1 MPAEEDAVEVVGSLM
16 AGFVDS
22 RCLHVVANIGVADVV
37 GEDPMPIA
45 ELAAE
50 LGVNSKSLTRLL
62 RHLVTLGVFSVRGDR
77 VAHNEASRLLRSDHP
92 LGLLETAQLMALPIM
107 WDSVRY
113 LEDAVRTGR
122 PGTVFHDQ
130 RGFFGYLADHPD
142 ESAVYDR
149 GMTSM
154 TMRRIAA
161 QVPAYDFSRFGVI
174 ADIGGGRGHLI
185 RAILERTP
193 QARGI
198 VFDQEHVVKDAV
210 PHDRLTALAGSF
222 FVDPLPGADCYVLSN
237 IVHDWADD
245 EARAILRSVREAA
258 AADSTLLLMEFV
270 VPEGDEGFEATDI
283 DIDMLI
289 LVGGRERTEREYA
302 ELLEYGGWRLTRTIP
317 TERQTLLEAHPA
329 R

>member
-1 MPAEEDAVEVVGSLM
+1 MSAGDDPVQLVGSLM

-22 RCLHVVANIGVADVV
+22 RCLHIVANLGMADAV
-37 GEDPMPIA
+37 GDEPVSVA

-50 LGVNSKSLTRLL
+50 LGVDVGSLTRLL
-62 RHLVTLGVFSVRGDR
+62 RHLATLGLFSLQGDR
-77 VAHNEASRLLRSDHP
+77 LAHTEASRLLRSDHP
-92 LGLLETAQLMALPIM
+92 LGLLETAQLMALPII
-107 WDSVRY
+107 WDSVRH

-122 PGTVFHDQ
+122 PGTLFHDE

-154 TMRRIAA
+154 TTRRIAV

-185 RAILERTP
+185 RAILEQTP
-193 QARGI
+193 GARGI
-198 VFDQEHVVKDAV
+198 VFDQAHVVKDALL
-210 PHDRLTALAGSF
+210 HDRMTAVAGSF
-222 FVDPLPGADCYVLSN
+222 FDDPIPEADCYVLSN

-245 EARAILRSVREAA
+245 EARAILRAVREAA
-258 AADSTLLLMEFV
+258 GTDSTLLLMEFL

-289 LVGGRERTEREYA
+289 LVGGRERTEREYR
-302 ELLEYGGWRLTRTIP
+302 ELLAATGWRLARTIP
-317 TERQTLLEAHPA
+317 TERQSLLEAHPV
-329 R
+329 

>member
-1 MPAEEDAVEVVGSLM
+1 MSAKDDPVQLVGSLI

-22 RCLHVVANIGVADVV
+22 RCVHVVANLGMADVV
-37 GEDPMPIA
+37 GEEPMPIA

-50 LGVNSKSLTRLL
+50 LGVDAGSLTRLL
-62 RHLVTLGVFSVRGDR
+62 RHLVRLGLFSVDGDR
-77 VAHNEASRLLRSDHP
+77 VAHSEASRLLRSDHP
-92 LGLLETAQLMALPIM
+92 LGLLETTQLMALPII
-107 WDSVRY
+107 WDSVRH

-122 PGTVFHDQ
+122 PGTFFHDQ

-185 RAILERTP
+185 RAILDQTP
-193 QARGI
+193 GARGI
-198 VFDQEHVVKDAV
+198 VFDQAHVVNDAV
-210 PHDRLTALAGSF
+210 LHDRITTVAGSF
-222 FVDPLPGADCYVLSN
+222 FQDPLPKADCYVLSN

-245 EARAILRSVREAA
+245 EARAILGAVREAA
-258 AADSTLLLMEFV
+258 GTDATLLLMEFV

-289 LVGGRERTEREYA
+289 LVGGRERTEREYD
-302 ELLEYGGWRLTRTIP
+302 ELLASTGWRLARTIP

-329 R
+329 

>member
-1 MPAEEDAVEVVGSLM
+1 MSVEDDPVQLVGSLM

-22 RCLHVVANIGVADVV
+22 RCLHVVANLGMADVV
-37 GEDPMPIA
+37 GEGPMPIA

-50 LGVNSKSLTRLL
+50 LGVDPLSLTRLL
-62 RHLVTLGVFSVRGDR
+62 RHLVTLGMFSVHGDQ

-92 LGLLETAQLMALPIM
+92 LGMLETVQLMALPII
-107 WDSVRY
+107 WDSVRH

-122 PGTVFHDQ
+122 PGTLFHDQ
-130 RGFFGYLADHPD
+130 RGFFGYLSEHPD

-154 TMRRIAA
+154 TMRRINAH
-161 QVPAYDFSRFGVI
+161 VPAYDFSRFGVI

-185 RAILERTP
+185 RAILDQTP
-193 QARGI
+193 GARGI
-198 VFDQEHVVKDAV
+198 VFDQAHVVQDAV
-210 PHDRLTALAGSF
+210 PHDRLTAVAGSF
-222 FVDPLPGADCYVLSN
+222 FLDPLPEADCYVLSN

-245 EARAILRSVREAA
+245 EARAILRAVREAA
-258 AADSTLLLMEFV
+258 GTDSTLLLMEFV

-289 LVGGRERTEREYA
+289 LVGGRARAKREYD
-302 ELLEYGGWRLTRTIP
+302 ELLASSGWRLARTIP

-329 R
+329 

>member
-1 MPAEEDAVEVVGSLM
+1 MSAEDDAVQMVGSLM

-22 RCLHVVANIGVADVV
+22 RCLHVVANLGVAEVI
-37 GEDPMPIA
+37 GEEPMAIA
-45 ELAAE
+45 EVAAE
-50 LGVNSKSLTRLL
+50 LGINGESLTRLF
-62 RHLVTLGVFSVRGDR
+62 RHLVTLGLFWVDGDQ
-77 VAHNEASRLLRSDHP
+77 VAHNAASLLLRSDHP

-122 PGTVFHDQ
+122 PGTLFHDE

-161 QVPAYDFSRFGVI
+161 QVPAYDFSHFGVI

-185 RAILERTP
+185 RAILDQTP
-193 QARGI
+193 GARGI
-198 VFDQEHVVKDAV
+198 VFDQAHVVTDAV
-210 PHDRLTALAGSF
+210 RHDRLTALAGSF
-222 FVDPLPGADCYVLSN
+222 FVDPLPQADCYVLSN

-245 EARAILRSVREAA
+245 EARGILKSVRTAA
-258 AADSTLLLMEFV
+258 GTHSTLLLMEFV

-302 ELLEYGGWRLTRTIP
+302 QLLASSGWSLTRTIP
-317 TERQTLLEAHPA
+317 TQRQSLLEAHPA
-329 R
+329 